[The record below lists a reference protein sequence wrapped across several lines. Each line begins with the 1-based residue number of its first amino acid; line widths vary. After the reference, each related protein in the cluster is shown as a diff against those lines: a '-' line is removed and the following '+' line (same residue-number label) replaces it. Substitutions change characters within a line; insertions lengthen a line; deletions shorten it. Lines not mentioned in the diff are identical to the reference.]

1 MRKTEAAT
9 GPVGVVT
16 TREEAVLIADAST
29 AAAAAAADSPAGHTD
44 TGGEAATET
53 ISSSFCSGAAYLS
66 YHL

>member
-1 MRKTEAAT
+1 MRETEAAT
-9 GPVGVVT
+9 GSVGVVT

-29 AAAAAAADSPAGHTD
+29 AAAAAADSPAGHTD